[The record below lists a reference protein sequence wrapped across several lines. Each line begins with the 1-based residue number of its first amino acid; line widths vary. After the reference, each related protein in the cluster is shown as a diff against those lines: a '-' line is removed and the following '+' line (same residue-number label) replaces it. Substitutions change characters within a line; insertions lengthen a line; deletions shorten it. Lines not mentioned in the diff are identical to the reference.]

1 MRPIRPDRASVWAAW
16 RYDAFEGRVHHVD
29 RHFAAGHWR
38 VVIRQRWRHLEIW
51 FPGTADGL
59 AKAER
64 QRRLAE
70 ALR

>member
-1 MRPIRPDRASVWAAW
+1 MRPIRPDRAAVWAAW
-16 RYDAFEGRVHHVD
+16 RYDRFEGRVRHVD

-38 VVIRQRWRHLEIW
+38 VVIRQRWYHHEMW
-51 FPGTADGL
+51 YPGDADGL
-59 AKAER
+59 GRAER